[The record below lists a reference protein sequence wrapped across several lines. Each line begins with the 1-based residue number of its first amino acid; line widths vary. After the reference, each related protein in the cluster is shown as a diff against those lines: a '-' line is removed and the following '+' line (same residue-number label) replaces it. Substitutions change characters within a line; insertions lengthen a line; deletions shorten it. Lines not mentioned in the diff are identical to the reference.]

1 MSKVTVTAKHM
12 QSAPSS
18 SYATPSELPISFLNL
33 IQIGFQQR
41 FLFALESVK
50 ITIITD
56 LHPS

>member
-1 MSKVTVTAKHM
+1 MSKVIVTAKHM

-18 SYATPSELPISFLNL
+18 SYATALELPISFLNL
-33 IQIGFQQR
+33 IRIGFQQR

-50 ITIITD
+50 ITIIAD